1 MQQLGWISRALCWVQ
16 KANLKISN
24 SIWFHSYK
32 ILEVKKLQ
40 RWRSGEWLPG
50 VRNGEGREVMSVRGS
65 MTDGSIYWSLNGY
78 TNLHM
83 IKDKEL
89 DTLIIP
95 MSISGLKITVVNKM
109 LSLGKLDDGYRDLF
123 ILSLQLPINLNL
135 FQNKKLRK
143 GG

>member
-1 MQQLGWISRALCWVQ
+1 
-16 KANLKISN
+16 
-24 SIWFHSYK
+24 
-32 ILEVKKLQ
+32 
-40 RWRSGEWLPG
+40 
-50 VRNGEGREVMSVRGS
+50 
-65 MTDGSIYWSLNGY
+65 
-78 TNLHM
+78 M